1 MAKEN
6 TFSPL
11 HTGEASAETLQ
22 SLVNNTTNQDR
33 DPYLSLKKKSKEL
46 NRSQNTPLYMHF
58 LSQDISQNS
67 VP

>member
-6 TFSPL
+6 TFLPL

-33 DPYLSLKKKSKEL
+33 DPYLSWGEKKVES
-46 NRSQNTPLYMHF
+46 
-58 LSQDISQNS
+58 
-67 VP
+67 